1 MSKGSNTS
9 DCSRKTSR
17 HQGCVIIQKSTWKA
31 QVSISKLLHGDLN
44 SLKFC
49 HLENTQM
56 LAEAKHKIAT
66 IFPSLG
72 K

>member
-1 MSKGSNTS
+1 
-9 DCSRKTSR
+9 
-17 HQGCVIIQKSTWKA
+17 VIIQKSTWKA

-56 LAEAKHKIAT
+56 LAEAMHKIAT

>member
-1 MSKGSNTS
+1 
-9 DCSRKTSR
+9 
-17 HQGCVIIQKSTWKA
+17 VIIQKSTWKA

-44 SLKFC
+44 SLKFF